1 MNEMILLLVAKFLMF
16 CALAVDGYI
25 IYGSFKLKENF
36 EGICMS
42 GIACMIFI
50 MFCF

>member
-1 MNEMILLLVAKFLMF
+1 MDLLLMARLLMS
-16 CALAVDGYI
+16 CALVIDGYI

-50 MFCF
+50 MLVCF